1 MKKNLLRI
9 ICLISLFL
17 IIKECICWIYINSKN
32 NHEVNSYYS
41 NNSSFNYKSSMV
53 INIPVINLNTV
64 VRLSDDNFNN
74 LKYGLVYYKNSNYN
88 EKIIIFGHS
97 GMGYGTY
104 FNRLDELKEEDLVY
118 LYKDKLKV
126 TYKVDKIYDV
136 LDTEISILNNDEK
149 RTLLLVTCQKKHKNR
164 RLVIHL
170 LLKSTQTL
178 KK

>member
-88 EKIIIFGHS
+88 EKIIMEW
-97 GMGYGTY
+97 GM
-104 FNRLDELKEEDLVY
+104 EH
-118 LYKDKLKV
+118 
-126 TYKVDKIYDV
+126 
-136 LDTEISILNNDEK
+136 ILID
-149 RTLLLVTCQKKHKNR
+149 
-164 RLVIHL
+164 
-170 LLKSTQTL
+170 
-178 KK
+178 